1 MGFDHDFRRR
11 ADAVRETPLESIL
24 QQWGALRDRCD
35 KAKWHLGEDSFS
47 ITGAKFRHWQRSA
60 GGGGAIDLVMH
71 VRGMDVRSA
80 VAWLEQQF
88 GTRHASGHASADSA
102 VVYSRSSSGLS
113 PQPYRLRLP
122 DAQTDKL
129 EQVRRY
135 LTQQRCLAAGLLEP
149 LIEAGELYA
158 DRRANAVFLMVAGK
172 ANRPVGAE
180 LRGTGHRVWRGL
192 APGTRKD
199 HGYFWIGQ
207 QGSSKIVLC
216 EAAIDAIS
224 CFQLLGD
231 CICVSTAGVR
241 ANPRWLPPLLA
252 RGYTVH
258 CGFDNDEPG
267 ETTAREMI
275 ARHSSIHRLRPPA
288 HDWNE
293 AILSGN

>member
-1 MGFDHDFRRR
+1 MGFDHNFRRR
-11 ADAVRETPLESIL
+11 ADAVRGIPLENVL
-24 QQWGALRDRCD
+24 QQWGAVPDRCD
-35 KAKWHLGEDSFS
+35 KAKWHLDEDSFS
-47 ITGAKFRHWQRSA
+47 ITGAKFTHWQRNA

-80 VAWLEQQF
+80 VAWLERQF
-88 GTRHASGHASADSA
+88 GTSHASSSDSA
-102 VVYSRSSSGLS
+102 VVNSRSSSGVS
-113 PQPYRLRLP
+113 PKPCQLRLP
-122 DAQTDKL
+122 DAQSDKL
-129 EQVRRY
+129 ERVRRY
-135 LTQQRCLAAGLLEP
+135 LIQQRCLAASLLEP
-149 LIEAGELYA
+149 MIEAGKLYA

-180 LRGTGHRVWRGL
+180 LRGTGRRVWRGL
-192 APGTRKD
+192 APGTCKE
-199 HGYFWIGQ
+199 HGYFWIGK

-252 RGYTVH
+252 RGYAVH

-275 ARHSSIHRLRPPA
+275 ARHSGIHRLRPPA

-293 AILSGN
+293 AILSGD

>member
-11 ADAVRETPLESIL
+11 ADAVRGIPLESIL
-24 QQWGALRDRCD
+24 QQWGALPDRCD

-47 ITGAKFRHWQRSA
+47 ITGAKFTHWQRNA

-88 GTRHASGHASADSA
+88 GASHAWARPA
-102 VVYSRSSSGLS
+102 VLNSPTSSGLS
-113 PQPYRLRLP
+113 PEPHRLRLP
-122 DAQTDKL
+122 DSQPDKL
-129 EQVRRY
+129 VQVRRY
-135 LTQQRCLAAGLLEP
+135 LIQRRCLAPDLLEP
-149 LIEAGELYA
+149 LIETGKLYA
-158 DRRANAVFLMVAGK
+158 DRRGNAVFLMVAGK
-172 ANRPVGAE
+172 ANRPIGAE

-199 HGYFWIGQ
+199 YGYFWIGK

-224 CFQLLGD
+224 CFQLLGE

-241 ANPRWLPPLLA
+241 ANPPWLPPLLA

-267 ETTAREMI
+267 EMTAREMI

-293 AILSGN
+293 AIVSGD

>member
-11 ADAVRETPLESIL
+11 ADAVRGIPLESIL
-24 QQWGALRDRCD
+24 QQWGAVRDRCD
-35 KAKWHLGEDSFS
+35 KAKWHLGDDSFS
-47 ITGAKFRHWQRSA
+47 ITGAKFTHWQRSA

-71 VRGMDVRSA
+71 VCRMDVRSA

-88 GTRHASGHASADSA
+88 GAGHGWARPA
-102 VVYSRSSSGLS
+102 VANSRSSSDLS
-113 PQPYRLRLP
+113 PKPCRLRLP
-122 DAQTDKL
+122 DAQPDKL

-135 LTQQRCLAAGLLEP
+135 LIQWRGLAADVLEP
-149 LIEAGELYA
+149 LIEQGKLYA
-158 DRRANAVFLMVAGK
+158 DRRTNAVFLMVAGK

-199 HGYFWIGQ
+199 HGYFWIGK

>member
-1 MGFDHDFRRR
+1 M
-11 ADAVRETPLESIL
+11 
-24 QQWGALRDRCD
+24 
-35 KAKWHLGEDSFS
+35 
-47 ITGAKFRHWQRSA
+47 A
-60 GGGGAIDLVMH
+60 GP
-71 VRGMDVRSA
+71 RP
-80 VAWLEQQF
+80 
-88 GTRHASGHASADSA
+88 A
-102 VVYSRSSSGLS
+102 VVNSRSSSGLS
-113 PQPYRLRLP
+113 PKPYQLHLP
-122 DAQTDKL
+122 DAQSDKL

-135 LTQQRCLAAGLLEP
+135 LIQQRGLAADLLEP
-149 LIEAGELYA
+149 LIEAGKLYA

-199 HGYFWIGQ
+199 HGYFWIGK

-224 CFQLLGD
+224 CCQLLGD

-241 ANPRWLPPLLA
+241 ANPPWLPPLLA
-252 RGYTVH
+252 RGYAVH

-293 AILSGN
+293 AILSGD

>member
-11 ADAVRETPLESIL
+11 ADAVRGIPLESIL
-24 QQWGALRDRCD
+24 RQWGALRDRCD
-35 KAKWHLGEDSFS
+35 KAKWHLGEDSLS
-47 ITGAKFRHWQRSA
+47 ITGAKFTHWQQNA
-60 GGGGAIDLVMH
+60 GGGGAIDLVMR

-88 GTRHASGHASADSA
+88 GTSHASTDSA
-102 VVYSRSSSGLS
+102 VVNSRSSSGLA
-113 PQPYRLRLP
+113 PKPHRLRLP
-122 DAQTDKL
+122 DAQSDKL

-135 LTQQRCLAAGLLEP
+135 LTQQRCLAASLLEP
-149 LIEAGELYA
+149 LIEAGKLYA
-158 DRRANAVFLMVAGK
+158 DRRANAVFVMVAGK

-199 HGYFWIGQ
+199 HGYFWIGR

-241 ANPRWLPPLLA
+241 ANPPWLPPLLA
-252 RGYTVH
+252 HGYAVH
-258 CGFDNDEPG
+258 CGYDNDEPG

-275 ARHSSIHRLRPPA
+275 ARHSSIHRLRPLA

-293 AILSGN
+293 AIVSAE

>member
-11 ADAVRETPLESIL
+11 ADAVREIPLEIIL
-24 QQWGALRDRCD
+24 QSWGAVRDRRD

-47 ITGAKFRHWQRSA
+47 VTGLKFTHWQRRA
-60 GGGGAIDLVMH
+60 GGGGAIDLVIH

-80 VAWLEQQF
+80 VAWLEQRF
-88 GTRHASGHASADSA
+88 GTSHVSADSA
-102 VVYSRSSSGLS
+102 VVNSRSPSGLS
-113 PQPYRLRLP
+113 PKPYRLRLP
-122 DAQTDKL
+122 DAQSDKL

-135 LTQQRCLAAGLLEP
+135 LIQRRCLVASLLEP
-149 LIEAGELYA
+149 LIEAGKLYA

-180 LRGTGHRVWRGL
+180 LRGTGPRVWRGL
-192 APGTRKD
+192 APGSRKD
-199 HGYFWIGQ
+199 RGYFWIGK

-231 CICVSTAGVR
+231 CICISTAGVR
-241 ANPRWLPPLLA
+241 PNPPWLRPLLA
-252 RGYTVH
+252 RGYAVH

-267 ETTAREMI
+267 EITARQMI
-275 ARHSSIHRLRPPA
+275 DQHPRIQRLRPPA

-293 AILSGN
+293 AIVSGN

>member
-1 MGFDHDFRRR
+1 MGFEHDFRRR
-11 ADAVRETPLESIL
+11 ADAVRGIPLEHVL
-24 QQWGALRDRCD
+24 QQWGAVPDRCD
-35 KAKWHLGEDSFS
+35 KAKWHLGENSFS
-47 ITGAKFRHWQRSA
+47 ITGAKFTHWQRHA

-88 GTRHASGHASADSA
+88 GTSHVSADVT
-102 VVYSRSSSGLS
+102 VVNPRSSAGLS
-113 PQPYRLRLP
+113 PKPYRLRLP
-122 DAQTDKL
+122 DAQPDKL
-129 EQVRRY
+129 ERVRRY
-135 LTQQRCLAAGLLEP
+135 LTQQRCLAARLLEP
-149 LIEAGELYA
+149 LIEAGKLYA

-180 LRGTGHRVWRGL
+180 LRGTGARPWRGL
-192 APGTRKD
+192 APGSRRD
-199 HGYFWIGQ
+199 HGYFWIGKR
-207 QGSSKIVLC
+207 GSLKIVLC

-241 ANPRWLPPLLA
+241 ANPPWLPPLLA
-252 RGYTVH
+252 RGYAVH

-293 AILSGN
+293 AIVAGN

>member
-1 MGFDHDFRRR
+1 MGFDPDFRRR
-11 ADAVRETPLESIL
+11 ANAVRGIPLESIL
-24 QQWGALRDRCD
+24 QQWGAARDRCD
-35 KAKWHLGEDSFS
+35 KAKWHLDEDSFS
-47 ITGAKFRHWQRSA
+47 ITGAKFTHWQRNI

-71 VRGMDVRSA
+71 VCRMDVRSA

-88 GTRHASGHASADSA
+88 GADHRWARLA
-102 VVYSRSSSGLS
+102 VANSRSSSGLS
-113 PQPYRLRLP
+113 PKPCRLRLP
-122 DAQTDKL
+122 EAQPDKL

-135 LTQQRCLAAGLLEP
+135 LIQQRCLAADLLEP
-149 LIEAGELYA
+149 LIEVGKLYA
-158 DRRANAVFLMVAGK
+158 DRRTNAVFLMVAGK

-199 HGYFWIGQ
+199 HGYFWIGK

-252 RGYTVH
+252 RGYAVH

-267 ETTAREMI
+267 ETMAREMI

-293 AILSGN
+293 AILSGH

>member
-11 ADAVRETPLESIL
+11 ADAVRAIPLESIL
-24 QQWGALRDRCD
+24 QQWGAVRDRCD
-35 KAKWHLGEDSFS
+35 KAKWHLGEESFS
-47 ITGAKFRHWQRSA
+47 ITGAKFTHWQRSA

-80 VAWLEQQF
+80 VTWLERQF
-88 GTRHASGHASADSA
+88 GTSHASADCA
-102 VVYSRSSSGLS
+102 VVNSRLSSALS
-113 PQPYRLRLP
+113 PKRYRLRLP
-122 DAQTDKL
+122 EAQPDEL

-135 LTQQRCLAAGLLEP
+135 LIQQRCLAASLLEP
-149 LIEAGELYA
+149 LIEAGKLYA

-172 ANRPVGAE
+172 PNRPVGAE
-180 LRGTGHRVWRGL
+180 LRGTGPRVWRGL

-199 HGYFWIGQ
+199 HGYFWIGK

-241 ANPRWLPPLLA
+241 ANPPWLPPLLA
-252 RGYTVH
+252 HGYAVH
-258 CGFDNDEPG
+258 CGFDNDQPG

-275 ARHSSIHRLRPPA
+275 ARHSSIQRLRPPA

-293 AILSGN
+293 AIDSDD

>member
-11 ADAVRETPLESIL
+11 ADAVRGIPLENVL

-47 ITGAKFRHWQRSA
+47 ITGAKFTHWQGTA

-71 VRGMDVRSA
+71 VCGMDVRSA

-88 GTRHASGHASADSA
+88 GVGHGWARPA
-102 VVYSRSSSGLS
+102 VVKSRSSSGLS
-113 PQPYRLRLP
+113 PKPYRLRLP
-122 DAQTDKL
+122 DAQSEKL

-135 LTQQRCLAAGLLEP
+135 LIQQRCLAASLLEP
-149 LIEAGELYA
+149 MIEAGKLYA

-199 HGYFWIGQ
+199 HGYFWIGK

-241 ANPRWLPPLLA
+241 ANPSL
-252 RGYTVH
+252 V
-258 CGFDNDEPG
+258 
-267 ETTAREMI
+267 TAT
-275 ARHSSIHRLRPPA
+275 ACPRLRSSLRLRQRRA
-288 HDWNE
+288 W
-293 AILSGN
+293 

>member
-1 MGFDHDFRRR
+1 MAFDHDFRRR
-11 ADAVRETPLESIL
+11 ADAVREIPLEIIL
-24 QQWGALRDRCD
+24 QSWGAVRDRRD

-47 ITGAKFRHWQRSA
+47 VTGLKFTHWQRRA
-60 GGGGAIDLVMH
+60 GGGGAIDLVIH

-80 VAWLEQQF
+80 VAWLEQRF
-88 GTRHASGHASADSA
+88 GTSHVSADS
-102 VVYSRSSSGLS
+102 VVVNSRSPSGLS
-113 PQPYRLRLP
+113 PKPYRLRLP
-122 DAQTDKL
+122 DAQSDKL

-135 LTQQRCLAAGLLEP
+135 LIQRRCLAASLLEP
-149 LIEAGELYA
+149 LIEAGKLYA

-180 LRGTGHRVWRGL
+180 LRGTGPSVWRGL

-199 HGYFWIGQ
+199 HGYFWIGK

-252 RGYTVH
+252 RGYAVH
-258 CGFDNDEPG
+258 CGFDNDESG

-293 AILSGN
+293 AILSGD

>member
-11 ADAVRETPLESIL
+11 ADAVRGIPLESIL

-47 ITGAKFRHWQRSA
+47 ITGAKFTHWQRNA

-80 VAWLEQQF
+80 VAWLERQF
-88 GTRHASGHASADSA
+88 GTSHPSSGSA
-102 VVYSRSSSGLS
+102 VVNSRSSSGVS
-113 PQPYRLRLP
+113 PKPYRLRLP
-122 DAQTDKL
+122 DAQSDKL

-135 LTQQRCLAAGLLEP
+135 LIQQRCLAASLLEP
-149 LIEAGELYA
+149 MIEAGKLYA

-180 LRGTGHRVWRGL
+180 LRGTGPRVWRGL
-192 APGTRKD
+192 ASGSRKD
-199 HGYFWIGQ
+199 HGYFWIGK

-241 ANPRWLPPLLA
+241 ANPPWLSPLLA
-252 RGYTVH
+252 RGYAVR

-275 ARHSSIHRLRPPA
+275 ARHDGIHRLRPPA

-293 AILSGN
+293 AIVSGG

>member
-1 MGFDHDFRRR
+1 MGAFDHDFRRR
-11 ADAVRETPLESIL
+11 ADAVRGIPLESIL
-24 QQWGALRDRCD
+24 QQWGARRDRCD
-35 KAKWHLGEDSFS
+35 KAKWHLGQDSFS
-47 ITGAKFRHWQRSA
+47 ITGTKFTHWQRSV

-71 VRGMDVRSA
+71 VHGMDVRSA

-88 GTRHASGHASADSA
+88 GSSHASADSA
-102 VVYSRSSSGLS
+102 VVNPRPSANLS
-113 PQPYRLRLP
+113 PKPSRLRLP

-129 EQVRRY
+129 KQVRRY
-135 LTQQRCLAAGLLEP
+135 LIQQRCLAASLLEP
-149 LIEAGELYA
+149 LIEAGKLYA

-241 ANPRWLPPLLA
+241 ANPPWLPPLLA
-252 RGYTVH
+252 CGYAVH
-258 CGFDNDEPG
+258 CGFDNDDPG

-275 ARHSSIHRLRPPA
+275 ARHPSIHRLRPPA

-293 AILSGN
+293 AIVSGD

>member
-1 MGFDHDFRRR
+1 MGFDPDFRRR
-11 ADAVRETPLESIL
+11 ADAVRGIPLERVL
-24 QQWGALRDRCD
+24 RHWGARRDRCD
-35 KAKWHLGEDSFS
+35 KAKWHLGEHSYS
-47 ITGAKFRHWQRSA
+47 IAGAKFTQWQPDV
-60 GGGGAIDLVMH
+60 GGGGAIDLVIH
-71 VRGMDVRSA
+71 VRDMDVRSA

-88 GTRHASGHASADSA
+88 GSSHASADSA
-102 VVYSRSSSGLS
+102 VVNSRLSSDRL
-113 PQPYRLRLP
+113 PEPYRLRLP
-122 DAQTDKL
+122 DAKSDKL

-135 LTQQRCLAAGLLEP
+135 LIQQRCLAAKLVERV
-149 LIEAGELYA
+149 IEAGKLYA

-180 LRGTGHRVWRGL
+180 LRGTGRRVWRGL
-192 APGTRKD
+192 APGSRRD

-241 ANPRWLPPLLA
+241 AHPPWLPHLLA
-252 RGYTVH
+252 RGYAVH

-275 ARHSSIHRLRPPA
+275 TRHPSIHRLRPPA

-293 AILSGN
+293 AILSGH

>member
-1 MGFDHDFRRR
+1 MGFEHDFRRR
-11 ADAVRETPLESIL
+11 ADAVRAIPLENVL
-24 QQWGALRDRCD
+24 RQWGALRDRYD

-47 ITGAKFRHWQRSA
+47 ITGAKFTHWQRHA

-71 VRGMDVRSA
+71 VRGMDVRAA

-88 GTRHASGHASADSA
+88 GTNRASTDFA
-102 VVYSRSSSGLS
+102 VVNSRSSPGPSKRHG
-113 PQPYRLRLP
+113 LRLP
-122 DAQTDKL
+122 DTQPDKL
-129 EQVRRY
+129 ERVRRY
-135 LTQQRCLAAGLLEP
+135 LTQQRCLAARLLEP
-149 LIEAGELYA
+149 LIEAGKLYA

-180 LRGTGHRVWRGL
+180 LRGTGPRPWHGL
-192 APGTRKD
+192 APGSRKD
-199 HGYFWIGQ
+199 QGYFWIGKR
-207 QGSSKIVLC
+207 GSPKIVLC

-241 ANPRWLPPLLA
+241 ANPPWLAPLMA
-252 RGYTVH
+252 RGYAVH
-258 CGFDNDEPG
+258 CGFDNDQPG
-267 ETTAREMI
+267 EMTARQMI

-293 AILSGN
+293 AIVTGD

>member
-11 ADAVRETPLESIL
+11 ANAVRGIPLEHVL
-24 QQWGALRDRCD
+24 QQWGAVPDRCD

-47 ITGAKFRHWQRSA
+47 ITGAKFTHWQRNA
-60 GGGGAIDLVMH
+60 GGGGGAIDLVMH

-80 VAWLEQQF
+80 VVWLERQF
-88 GTRHASGHASADSA
+88 GVGHGWAHPA
-102 VVYSRSSSGLS
+102 VVSSRSSSSVS
-113 PQPYRLRLP
+113 PKPDRLRLP
-122 DAQTDKL
+122 DAQSDKL

-135 LTQQRCLAAGLLEP
+135 LIQQRCLAASLLEP
-149 LIEAGELYA
+149 LIEAGKLYA

-180 LRGTGHRVWRGL
+180 LRGTSPRVWRGL

-199 HGYFWIGQ
+199 RGYFWIGK

-241 ANPRWLPPLLA
+241 ANPPWLPPLLA
-252 RGYTVH
+252 CGYAVR

-293 AILSGN
+293 AIVSGD

>member
-11 ADAVRETPLESIL
+11 ADAVREIPLEIIL
-24 QQWGALRDRCD
+24 QSWGAVPDRRD

-47 ITGAKFRHWQRSA
+47 ITGLKFTHWQRRA
-60 GGGGAIDLVMH
+60 GGGGAIDLVIH

-80 VAWLEQQF
+80 VAWLEQRF
-88 GTRHASGHASADSA
+88 GTSHVSADSA
-102 VVYSRSSSGLS
+102 VVNSRSSSGVS
-113 PQPYRLRLP
+113 PKPYRLRLP
-122 DAQTDKL
+122 DAQSDKL
-129 EQVRRY
+129 AQVRRY
-135 LTQQRCLAAGLLEP
+135 LIGQRCLAVSLLEP
-149 LIEAGELYA
+149 LIEAGKLYA
-158 DRRANAVFLMVAGK
+158 DRRANAVFLMVSGK

-199 HGYFWIGQ
+199 HGYFWIGTR
-207 QGSSKIVLC
+207 GSSKLVLC

-241 ANPRWLPPLLA
+241 ANPPWLAPLLA
-252 RGYTVH
+252 RGYAVH

-275 ARHSSIHRLRPPA
+275 ARHSRIHRLRPPA

-293 AILSGN
+293 AIVSGD

>member
-11 ADAVRETPLESIL
+11 ADAVRGIPLESIL

-47 ITGAKFRHWQRSA
+47 ITGTKFTHWQRNA

-80 VAWLEQQF
+80 VTWLEQQF
-88 GTRHASGHASADSA
+88 GTSHASADFA
-102 VVYSRSSSGLS
+102 VVNSRSSSGRS
-113 PQPYRLRLP
+113 PKRYRLRLP
-122 DAQTDKL
+122 DAQPDKL
-129 EQVRRY
+129 QQVRRY
-135 LTQQRCLAAGLLEP
+135 LIQQRCLAASLLEP
-149 LIEAGELYA
+149 LIEAGKLYA

-180 LRGTGHRVWRGL
+180 LRGTGPRVWRGL

-199 HGYFWIGQ
+199 HGYFWIGKR
-207 QGSSKIVLC
+207 GFSKIVLC

-224 CFQLLGD
+224 CFQLLAD

-241 ANPRWLPPLLA
+241 ANPPWLPPLLA
-252 RGYTVH
+252 RGYAVH

-267 ETTAREMI
+267 ETTARAMI

-293 AILSGN
+293 AIDSGD